1 MFRPLPGAADA
12 SVEYTV
18 TIKDRFTDDVIATKT
33 FQMTVKAFAQDDLDA
48 AAAFMTATATA
59 DVYWDGLACEGADKF
74 NINQSASLQRNCYGR
89 MMMSRRI

>member
-18 TIKDRFTDDVIATKT
+18 TIKDRF
-33 FQMTVKAFAQDDLDA
+33 
-48 AAAFMTATATA
+48 TA